1 MYTNTANAYKMSP
14 GNAAID
20 RAILDRIEAKR
31 AANRPQ
37 SVIAPKTL
45 KCTLGFREAARLVS
59 IAQETGTAIHLVAG
73 KRSASAE
80 SMLSLLA
87 LGLKEGSSVVLTVK
101 GENTRPAFE
110 KSVDVLDGKVF
121 G

>member
-1 MYTNTANAYKMSP
+1 MCTNTANAYKMSP
-14 GNAAID
+14 DVAAID
-20 RAILDRIEAKR
+20 RAILEKVEAKR

-45 KCTLGFREAARLVS
+45 KCTLGFREASRLMR
-59 IAQETGTAIHLVAG
+59 IASETGATIHLVSG

-80 SMLSLLA
+80 SMLALLA

-101 GENTRPAFE
+101 GENTRTAFE
-110 KSVDVLDGKVF
+110 ESVDVLDGKVF